1 MKKTFWQA
9 VKYLLFSAGAAI
21 IQAGSFALMYNLM
34 FKESW
39 YSFSYVVSLILSV
52 LWSFTLNRKYTF
64 ASVNNVPV
72 AMLKVIGY
80 YLVFTPVS
88 TWVGQVMESAGWNG
102 NLVQALNM
110 LANLITEFIFW
121 KLVVF
126 KEKKVEN

>member
-21 IQAGSFALMYNLM
+21 IQVGSFALMYNVM
-34 FKESW
+34 FKESR
-39 YSFSYVVSLILSV
+39 YSLSYVVSLVLSV
-52 LWSFTLNRKYTF
+52 LWSFTLNRKFTF
-64 ASVNNVPV
+64 GSVSNVPV

-80 YLVFTPVS
+80 YLVFTPLS
-88 TWVGQVMESAGWNG
+88 TWAGQVMESAGWNG

-110 LANLITEFIFW
+110 LANLITEFIFM

-126 KEKKVEN
+126 REKKQQN